1 MSGVR
6 VVAGLLDAQTTRFE
20 RIDPVLPP
28 AAPPPEGHVLTAA
41 LSRGDRIAGVLT
53 YSHFAAGTATTLWS
67 ARELFELHPLL
78 GAAGEAGMDALLRE
92 WRHLLDRRQAGADS
106 ACLLTWPSRDA
117 EVARPLL
124 AHGLTPL
131 TCLAVRSGRA
141 GEEGGGAPRADV
153 AVRLATAA
161 DLEVV
166 LALELAELA
175 YSALVGA
182 AVVRPDAES
191 LKRAALARH
200 LEQGD
205 PIWLAERDGV
215 VVGVAHCRL
224 LDVTPAGLTGVRLR
238 PGRWGYV
245 NCISVTDAAR
255 GGGVGRALMSVAHR
269 ELHRR
274 GATGTFLYYNPPN
287 PLASVFWARQGYR
300 PLWTSWEL
308 RPATALR

>member
-1 MSGVR
+1 MS

-20 RIDPVLPP
+20 RLDPLLPP
-28 AAPPPEGHVLTAA
+28 VAPPPDGHVLTAA

-53 YSHFAAGTATTLWS
+53 HSSFTPGTATTLWS
-67 ARELFELHPLL
+67 ALELFELHPLL
-78 GAAGEAGMDALLRE
+78 GAAGGDGMDALLRE
-92 WRHLLDRRQAGADS
+92 WRHVLDRRQAGADS

-117 EVARPLL
+117 EAARPLL
-124 AHGLTPL
+124 AHGFTPL
-131 TCLAVRSGRA
+131 TCLAVRTA
-141 GEEGGGAPRADV
+141 PDGGARAADV

-161 DLEVV
+161 DLDVV

-182 AVVRPDAES
+182 AIMRPDAEAV
-191 LKRAALARH
+191 KRAALTRH
-200 LEQGD
+200 IDQGD

-224 LDVTPAGLTGVRLR
+224 LDVRPDGLTGVRLR

-245 NCISVTDAAR
+245 NCLSVSDQAR

-308 RPATALR
+308 RPAAALR

>member
-1 MSGVR
+1 M
-6 VVAGLLDAQTTRFE
+6 VAGLLDAQTSRFE
-20 RIDPVLPP
+20 RVDPMLPE
-28 AAPPPEGHVLTAA
+28 AAAPPEGHVLTAA

-53 YSHFAAGTATTLWS
+53 HSSFAPGTATTLWS
-67 ARELFELHPLL
+67 ALELFELHPLL

-92 WRHLLDRRQAGADS
+92 WRHVLDRRQVGADS

-117 EVARPLL
+117 EAARPLM
-124 AHGLTPL
+124 AHGFTPL
-131 TCLAVRSGRA
+131 TCLAVRSVRA
-141 GEEGGGAPRADV
+141 GDLAEAPARRAGV
-153 AVRLATAA
+153 TVRRATAT
-161 DLEVV
+161 DLDVV
-166 LALELAELA
+166 LALEMAELA

-182 AVVRPDAES
+182 AIVRPDAGAV
-191 LKRAALARH
+191 KRAALTRH
-200 LEQGD
+200 LGQGD
-205 PIWLAERDGV
+205 PIWLAEHDGV

-224 LDVTPAGLTGVRLR
+224 LDVTPDGLTGVRLR

-245 NCISVTDAAR
+245 NCVSVTDAAR
-255 GGGVGRALMSVAHR
+255 GGGVGRELMSVAHH

-308 RPATALR
+308 RPASALR